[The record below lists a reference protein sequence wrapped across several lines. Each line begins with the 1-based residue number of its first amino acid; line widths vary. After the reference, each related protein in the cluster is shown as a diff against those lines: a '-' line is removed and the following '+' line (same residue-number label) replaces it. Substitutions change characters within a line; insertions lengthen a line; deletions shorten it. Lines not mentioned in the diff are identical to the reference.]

1 MNYESVIY
9 EKKNGIAKIILNR
22 HEKYNAMNR
31 TMVQEMG
38 YALDDAKEDN
48 AIRVVVIAG
57 KGKAF
62 CTGIDLKFMQ
72 EEVRS
77 SWEQQELFRFINDTV
92 TDVIARLSKP
102 VIASVNGFALAGGF
116 EIMLACDLVI
126 ASQEAIIGDQHINFG
141 LVGPG
146 GSTQRTPRVV
156 GIRKAKE
163 IIFTGKWLSA
173 QEAERIGLVN
183 RVVPLDQLEA
193 ATNELATTLAEKSP
207 VALRIAKM
215 LINRAFETDFDTA
228 KELEIMSAVVNATTE
243 DFEEGMRAFS
253 EKRKPVFKGRK

>member
-9 EKKNGIAKIILNR
+9 EKENGIAKIILNR

-31 TMVQEMG
+31 TMIQEMG

-48 AIRVVVIAG
+48 SIRVVVIAG

-77 SWEQQELFRFINDTV
+77 SWERQELFRFINDTV

-102 VIASVNGFALAGGF
+102 VIAAVNGFALAGGF

-126 ASQEAIIGDQHINFG
+126 ASQEAVIGDQHINFG

-146 GSTQRTPRVV
+146 GSTQRMPRIV

-193 ATNELATTLAEKSP
+193 ATNELANTLAEKSP

-215 LINRAFETDFDTA
+215 LINRAFETDFHTA
-228 KELEIMSAVVNATTE
+228 NELEVMSAVVNATTE
-243 DFEEGMRAFS
+243 DSEEGMQAFN
-253 EKRKPVFKGRK
+253 EKRKPVFKGR

>member
-1 MNYESVIY
+1 MNYESAIY
-9 EKKNGIAKIILNR
+9 EKENGIAKIILNR

-31 TMVQEMG
+31 TMIQEMG

-48 AIRVVVIAG
+48 SIRVVVIAG

-77 SWEQQELFRFINDTV
+77 SWEREELFRFINDTV

-102 VIASVNGFALAGGF
+102 VIAAVNGFALAGGF

-146 GSTQRTPRVV
+146 GSTQRTPRIV

-183 RVVPLDQLEA
+183 RVVPLDQLEV
-193 ATNELATTLAEKSP
+193 ATNELANTLAEKSP

-215 LINRAFETDFDTA
+215 LINRAFETDSHTA
-228 KELEIMSAVVNATTE
+228 NELEVMSAVVNATTE
-243 DFEEGMRAFS
+243 DSEEGMQAFN
-253 EKRKPVFKGRK
+253 EKRKPVFKGR